1 MISIRRASRA
11 VPLGLTVIAASSLS
25 GCGGDPDV
33 AAVCV
38 DPQTQERV
46 DDGQCSDSNAPED
59 YDENGGSGVGSGF
72 FWYYLGTQSARAVP
86 AVGSPVSGGT
96 WNGQGLV
103 NSGRSVQRGGLP
115 ADGAPSFKSY
125 SKSGGFGSSKG
136 VSSS

>member
-1 MISIRRASRA
+1 MTTTIRRASRA
-11 VPLGLTVIAASSLS
+11 VPLGLTVLAASSLS

-46 DDGQCSDSNAPED
+46 DDDQCDDSNAPQD
-59 YDENGGSGVGSGF
+59 YDGGSGVGGAF
-72 FWYYLGTQSARAVP
+72 FWYYVGTQTSRAIP
-86 AVGSPVSGGT
+86 AVGAPVSGGT
-96 WNGQGLV
+96 FNGQGLV

-115 ADGAPSFKSY
+115 ADGAPSFKSF

>member
-1 MISIRRASRA
+1 MTTTIRRASRA
-11 VPLGLTVIAASSLS
+11 VPLGLTVIAASSLT

-46 DDGQCSDSNAPED
+46 SDDQCDDSDDPQD
-59 YDENGGSGVGSGF
+59 YNGGGGIGSGF
-72 FWYYLGTQSARAVP
+72 FWYYLGTQTARSIP
-86 AVGSPVSGGT
+86 AVGSPVSGGSF
-96 WNGQGLV
+96 NGSQYR
-103 NSGRSVQRGGLP
+103 SAGRSIQRGGLP
-115 ADGAPSFKSY
+115 DSGGSFKSF

>member
-1 MISIRRASRA
+1 MTTTIRRASRA
-11 VPLGLTVIAASSLS
+11 VPLGLTVLAASSLS

-46 DDGQCSDSNAPED
+46 DDDQCDDSNTPRD
-59 YDENGGSGVGSGF
+59 YDGGSGVGGAF
-72 FWYYLGTQSARAVP
+72 FWYYVGTQTSRAIP
-86 AVGSPVSGGT
+86 AVGAPVSGGT

-115 ADGAPSFKSY
+115 ADGAPSFKSF

>member
-1 MISIRRASRA
+1 MSSIRRASRA

-46 DDGQCSDSNAPED
+46 DDGQCDDSDDPDD
-59 YDENGGSGVGSGF
+59 YNGSGVGSGF
-72 FWYYLGTQSARAVP
+72 FWYYLGTQSARSIP

-96 WNGQGLV
+96 WNGSGLV
-103 NSGRSVQRGGLP
+103 GSGRSVQRGGLP
-115 ADGAPSFKSY
+115 ADGASSFKSY

>member
-1 MISIRRASRA
+1 MTTTIRRASRA
-11 VPLGLTVIAASSLS
+11 VPLGLTVLAASSLS

-46 DDGQCSDSNAPED
+46 DDDMCDDSDNPSD
-59 YDENGGSGVGSGF
+59 YNGSPGIGTGF
-72 FWYYLGTQSARAVP
+72 FWYYLGTQSARSIP
-86 AVGSPVSGGT
+86 AVGAPVSGGT
-96 WNGQGLV
+96 WNGSGLV
-103 NSGRSVQRGGLP
+103 NSGRSVQRGGMP
-115 ADGAPSFKSY
+115 SDGAPSFKSY

>member
-1 MISIRRASRA
+1 MTTTIRRASRA
-11 VPLGLTVIAASSLS
+11 VPLGLTVLAASSLS

-46 DDGQCSDSNAPED
+46 DDDQCDDSSTPRD
-59 YDENGGSGVGSGF
+59 YDGGSGVGGAF
-72 FWYYLGTQSARAVP
+72 FWYYVGTQTSRAIP
-86 AVGSPVSGGT
+86 AVGAPVSGGT

-103 NSGRSVQRGGLP
+103 SSGRSVQRGGLP
-115 ADGAPSFKSY
+115 ADGAPSFKSF

>member
-1 MISIRRASRA
+1 MTTTIRRASRT
-11 VPLGLTVIAASSLS
+11 VPLGLTVLAASTLS

-46 DDGQCSDSNAPED
+46 DDDQCDDSDNPQD
-59 YDENGGSGVGSGF
+59 YDGGSGVGGAF
-72 FWYYLGTQSARAVP
+72 FWYYLGTQSARSIP
-86 AVGSPVSGGT
+86 AVGAPVSGGT
-96 WNGQGLV
+96 FNGSGLV
-103 NSGRSVQRGGLP
+103 RSGRSVQRGGLP